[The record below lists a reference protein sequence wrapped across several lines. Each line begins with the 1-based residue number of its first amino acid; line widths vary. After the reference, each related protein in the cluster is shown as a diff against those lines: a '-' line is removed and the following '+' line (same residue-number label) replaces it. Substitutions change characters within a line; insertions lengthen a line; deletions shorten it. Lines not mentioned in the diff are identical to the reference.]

1 MVTMLAFVGALAVLI
16 AVHEYGHYRMAVAC
30 GVRVLRFS
38 VGFGPVILK
47 RRSAVS
53 DTEFVLC
60 AVPLGG
66 YVRMLDEREAPVSA
80 TQRHL
85 AFNAQ
90 SLAKRA
96 AIVAAGPIANL
107 LLAVFL
113 YAVVH
118 WAGVDQAQ
126 PILAAPTIGS
136 IADRAGLKSG
146 DRVQQVG
153 FAGDDMSPVS
163 TFEELRWLFMQG
175 GLDAKDLRL
184 LVQSTDA
191 QTPREVL
198 LPLSSLGAQ
207 DTGTESMR
215 KLGVN
220 GPWTRPEIGLT
231 VLGGPADRAGL
242 QEGDVVIAVDEQPV
256 LDGQQL
262 RSLIRSSLLNDHP
275 QTRTWRVQRKGQLLE
290 LRVVPD
296 LWMDAGV
303 AVGRVGA
310 YVGAAPATLT
320 VHYGFFEGLR
330 LAVQRTLEISDAS
343 LRMMGRILM
352 GQASLQNLSGPLT
365 IADVAGK
372 SAALGWQSYLVF
384 LALISVS
391 LGVLNLLPI
400 PILDGGHLMYYLWEG
415 LTGREVSEAWLQGL
429 QRVGLAL
436 VIVMMSIALYND
448 LARLMG

>member
-1 MVTMLAFVGALAVLI
+1 MVTMLAFIGALAILI

-38 VGFGPVILK
+38 VGFGPVLLK
-47 RRSAVS
+47 WRSVATG
-53 DTEFVLC
+53 TEFVLC
-60 AVPLGG
+60 IVPLGG

-80 TQRHL
+80 SDKHM

-90 SLAKRA
+90 PLARRA

-113 YAVVH
+113 YSVVH
-118 WAGVDQAQ
+118 WAGVEQAQ
-126 PILAAPTIGS
+126 PILAAPTTGS
-136 IADRAGLKSG
+136 MAEHAGLKSG

-153 FAGDDMSPVS
+153 FAGKDMLPVA

-184 LVQSTDA
+184 LVQDADA
-191 QTPREVL
+191 QSPREVL
-198 LPLSSLGAQ
+198 LPLSSLGVQ
-207 DTGTESMR
+207 DPGTESMG

-220 GPWTRPEIGLT
+220 GPWTRPEIGAT
-231 VLGGPADRAGL
+231 VSGGPADRAGL

-262 RSLIRSSLLNDHP
+262 RRLIRSSLLNDRP
-275 QTRTWRVQRKGQLLE
+275 QTRTWRVQREGQLIELE
-290 LRVVPD
+290 VVPE

-310 YVGAAPATLT
+310 YVGAAPAMLT
-320 VHYGFFEGLR
+320 VHHGFGEGLR
-330 LAVQRTLEISDAS
+330 LAAQRTWEISEAS
-343 LRMMGRILM
+343 LRMMGRMLM

-372 SAALGWQSYLVF
+372 SASLGWQSYLVF

-400 PILDGGHLMYYLWEG
+400 PVLDGGHLMYYLWES

-436 VIVMMSIALYND
+436 VMVMMSIALYND